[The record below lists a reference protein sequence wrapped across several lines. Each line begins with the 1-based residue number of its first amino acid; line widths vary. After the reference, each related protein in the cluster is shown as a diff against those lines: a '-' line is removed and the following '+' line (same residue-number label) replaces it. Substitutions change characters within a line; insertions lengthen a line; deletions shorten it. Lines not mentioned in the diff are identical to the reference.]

1 MTCGK
6 VYGIS
11 GCDKAQEAL
20 LAHGYPKLPLSEV
33 HVPSSPSEVEAAAIL
48 AEVSR
53 IGAGSVI
60 ILANPLESRRLN
72 RIYRKDGKKRRIRI
86 EVVSVSDRDFDPG
99 DWWRLREG
107 AQARCLRTLPVGGD
121 SPTALK

>member
-1 MTCGK
+1 
-6 VYGIS
+6 
-11 GCDKAQEAL
+11 
-20 LAHGYPKLPLSEV
+20 
-33 HVPSSPSEVEAAAIL
+33 VPSSSSDVEAAAIL

-53 IGAGSVI
+53 IGTGSAI

-72 RIYRKDGKKRRIRI
+72 RIYRKEDKKRGIRI

-107 AQARCLRTLPVGGD
+107 RKAVAFELGCSTVLGAASVVQAGE
-121 SPTALK
+121 